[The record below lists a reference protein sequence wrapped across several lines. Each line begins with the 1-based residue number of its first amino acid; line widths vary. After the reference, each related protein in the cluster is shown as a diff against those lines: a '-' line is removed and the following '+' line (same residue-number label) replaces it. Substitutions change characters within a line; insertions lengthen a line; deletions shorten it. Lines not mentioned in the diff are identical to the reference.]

1 MKCSEAKSLFSSYL
15 DGAVTGRQMHGLG
28 LHLEGCPDCS
38 QEYALLKR
46 TQSMVMALGRKPA
59 PADLGLR
66 LRLAI
71 SRESSLVR
79 RNYWQGLQVRTENLI
94 NAFMVPATAG
104 ALTAVIIFGLL
115 IGFFALPSQLRASSD
130 DVPTLLYTPPQLAQS
145 PFASG
150 MGTMSADSLVVEAY
164 IDANGRVQDYRIL
177 SAPKDHPSL
186 VPELENMLIFTVFRP
201 ATTFGRPMP
210 GKAVISFSKI
220 NVKG

>member
-1 MKCSEAKSLFSSYL
+1 MKCSEAKLLFSSYL
-15 DGAVTGRQMHGLG
+15 DGAVTGRQMHALSEHLG
-28 LHLEGCPDCS
+28 TCLDCS
-38 QEYALLKR
+38 REYALLKR
-46 TQSMVMALGRKPA
+46 TQDMVMALGRKPA
-59 PADLGLR
+59 PAGLALR
-66 LRLAI
+66 LRVAI
-71 SRESSLVR
+71 SREAAQMR
-79 RNYWQGLQVRTENLI
+79 RNSWQSLQVRVENLI

-150 MGTMSADSLVVEAY
+150 IGTLNADSLVVEAY

-210 GKAVISFSKI
+210 GKAVLSFSKI